1 MPTTFR
7 FLIILVFLAMVAYG
21 VMFTLA
27 ALVQPQHRPMS
38 IPIAHERLD
47 PAPDKPGG

>member
-7 FLIILVFLAMVAYG
+7 FLIILAFLGMVAYG

-27 ALVQPQHRPMS
+27 ALVEPKPREMS

-47 PAPDKPGG
+47 PAPDRPGN

>member
-7 FLIILVFLAMVAYG
+7 FLMILAFIAMVAYA

-27 ALVQPQHRPMS
+27 ALVQPKPREMS
-38 IPIAHERLD
+38 IPIAHERID